1 MNALLNRLK
10 LWHKFAV
17 LTLLGM
23 VMCAVPLMLYLR
35 DVNSVLEAS
44 RTELQGIAPLRQ
56 VSELQRHM
64 LSHRGTARLV
74 IMGEAPVERLQTI
87 QRELEPA
94 LAAVEQSVRAVPQDS
109 EIQHHWAAAMKDFK
123 RLQEDLAGRKLD
135 VNASFEAHTAVLG
148 NLRALLEHVA
158 DRYLLTLDPTAD
170 GYFLQQAAVHSS
182 PRLIVSLGD
191 VRGRAVS
198 VLAGGNSVEAE
209 RAVLH
214 HMLSAAQASVDDLRT
229 STEKFIDADPALKD
243 GIGAKTVA
251 ALATAEQALGLAAR
265 VDKGSATDLKATDV
279 HQALS
284 AAIAA
289 LQSTRGQLYDS
300 LEQSLS
306 ARIETGTRLRNLS
319 LAVLAVVGA
328 LAGAMSLLIV
338 RSVTRPIA
346 EAVKAAQAIG
356 QGQLDHPIPES
367 RGASETAQLTR
378 ALLAMQ
384 QELRE
389 RTTREQAAAQANA
402 RVRRALDTCTTNVMI
417 ADAESTIIYMNES
430 VAGML
435 RSREQ
440 ELRRALPGFDASRIV
455 GTSFDAFHRNPGHQR
470 NLLGALKTA
479 YKTQIQ
485 VAGLTFSLT
494 ATPIVDEKG
503 LRIGTVVEWAD
514 RTDEVAAEAEI
525 GALVEGATQGN
536 FADRLSTE
544 GKSPFFAT
552 LGGMFN
558 NLIDT
563 VSKTI
568 VEVRAAAEQLT
579 SASAQVSSTSQVLSQ
594 SASQQAASLEETTA
608 SLQEMNASVK
618 QNSDNA
624 TITDGMAA
632 KAAREAVEG
641 GEAVTRTAAAMK
653 QIATRI
659 SIIDDIAYQTNLLAL
674 NAAIEAARA
683 GEHGKGFAVV
693 AAEVRKLA
701 ERSQVAAQEIGQ
713 LATDSVGL
721 AERAGGLLS
730 EMVPSIHKTS
740 ELVQEIAAASSEQAG
755 GVTQITAAMDHLNG
769 STQQNASAAEQLSA
783 TAEELSAQ
791 ATQLQELMA
800 YFKVAEDRGSR
811 PRAGTPAGA
820 RRSSRPAAVPTTANA
835 RARQQ
840 SAPAAGRARPTE
852 AVDDAVDE
860 GSFAP
865 F

>member
-1 MNALLNRLK
+1 MNALLDRLK
-10 LWHKFAV
+10 LWHKFTV

-23 VMCAVPLMLYLR
+23 VMCAVPLLLYLR
-35 DVNSVLEAS
+35 DVNGVLDAT
-44 RTELQGIAPLRQ
+44 RTERQGIEPLRQ
-56 VSELQRHM
+56 VSELQRQV

-74 IMGEAPVERLQTI
+74 IMGEAPTERLQAL
-87 QRELEPA
+87 QRDMAPG
-94 LAAVEQSVRAVPQDS
+94 LAAVEQAVRAVPQDS
-109 EIQHHWAAAMKDFK
+109 EIQQHWGAVVKDLK

-135 VNASFEAHTAVLG
+135 ANASFEAHTAVLG

-170 GYFLQQAAVHSS
+170 GYFLQQAAVHSA
-182 PRLIVSLGD
+182 PRLIESLGD
-191 VRGRAVS
+191 VRGRVVS
-198 VLAGGNSVEAE
+198 VLSGGQDAETE

-214 HMLSAAQASVDDLRT
+214 HMLAVARQSLEDLRT
-229 STEKFIDADPALKD
+229 STEKFVDADPTLKD
-243 GIGAKTVA
+243 GIGAKIEQA
-251 ALATAEQALGLAAR
+251 IATAEQALGLAAR
-265 VDKGSATDLKATDV
+265 VEKGTAADLKPSEA
-279 HQALS
+279 HQTMS
-284 AAIAA
+284 AAIAG
-289 LQSTRGQLYDS
+289 LQAARGQLYDS
-300 LEQSLS
+300 LDQSLA
-306 ARIETGTRLRNLS
+306 ARLESDTRLRNLS
-319 LAVLAVVGA
+319 LAVLAVLGA
-328 LAGAMSLLIV
+328 LAGAVSLMIV

-346 EAVKAAQAIG
+346 QAVKAAQAIG
-356 QGQLDHPIPES
+356 QGQLDHPIPDS
-367 RGASETAQLTR
+367 RGASETSQLTR
-378 ALLAMQ
+378 ALGAMQ

-389 RTTREQAAAQANA
+389 RTNREQTAAQANA

-440 ELRRALPGFDASRIV
+440 ALRRALPGFDASRIL

-470 NLLGALKTA
+470 NLLGSLKTTH
-479 YKTQIQ
+479 KTQIQ

-494 ATPIVDEKG
+494 ATPILDDKG

-525 GALVEGATQGN
+525 GALVEGAAQGN

-544 GKSPFFAT
+544 GKSPFFST

-558 NLIDT
+558 NLLET
-563 VSKTI
+563 VGKTI

-608 SLQEMNASVK
+608 SLQEMSSSVK

-769 STQQNASAAEQLSA
+769 ATQQNASAAEQLSA

-800 YFKVAEDRGSR
+800 YFKVADDRGGR
-811 PRAGTPAGA
+811 PRASAPAIA
-820 RRSSRPAAVPTTANA
+820 RRPARPAAAPTTANA

-840 SAPAAGRARPTE
+840 AAPSAGRARSVE
-852 AVDDAVDE
+852 VLDDAVDE